1 VSFDLNSDSA
11 SLNLVAIQTSVMD
24 GNLAEALIWYD
35 TEPGCPCRT
44 LGIAH
49 TWIHM
54 K

>member
-35 TEPGCPCRT
+35 TEPGSCRT
-44 LGIAH
+44 LGIARAS
-49 TWIHM
+49 IHM